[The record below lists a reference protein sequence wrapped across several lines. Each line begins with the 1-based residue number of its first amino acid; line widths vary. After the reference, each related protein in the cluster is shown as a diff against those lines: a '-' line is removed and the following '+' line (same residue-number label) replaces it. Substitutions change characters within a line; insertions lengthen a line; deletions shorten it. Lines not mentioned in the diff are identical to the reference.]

1 MFAPAPLDEM
11 DELVIQLVVQLALG
25 LGFGIVCAV
34 LAPKRGRSAVG
45 WFFFGFFFNC
55 LAIIVLMLIPDL
67 KVEAERNRRRNE
79 EARRLREQLK
89 KERQVA
95 DQRHDAVQGRL
106 TAHDRALAVDTG
118 PAAPQLAS
126 PTPPPL
132 PAARTVAAQE
142 PEIWH
147 FARGTERL
155 GPVTT
160 TRLVQLFEDG
170 SIDGST
176 LVWRAGMA
184 NWQPYLDVD
193 ELRGGSRG

>member
-1 MFAPAPLDEM
+1 MPALVPMDEM
-11 DELVIQLVVQLALG
+11 DELVIQLIVQLTIG
-25 LGFGIVCAV
+25 LVFGIVCAV

-55 LAIIVLMLIPDL
+55 IGIIVLMLIPDL
-67 KVEAERNRRRNE
+67 KVEAERNRRRLE

-89 KERQVA
+89 KERQVS

-106 TAHDRALAVDTG
+106 TAHDRALGVDTA

-132 PAARTVAAQE
+132 PLMRKEAAPE
-142 PEIWH
+142 PENWH
-147 FARGTERL
+147 FARGAERL
-155 GPVTT
+155 GPVTAS
-160 TRLVQLFEDG
+160 RLVQLFEEG

-176 LVWRAGMA
+176 LVWRSGMA
-184 NWQPYLDVD
+184 NWQPFLDVD
-193 ELRGGSRG
+193 ELRGGGRG